1 MEIKDLI
8 TYTKEYPAREA
19 IYSDF
24 PEDMLPELS
33 AYLKKQG
40 ISGLYCHQAEMFEK
54 AAGREESCDHN
65 VYRQRKNVKLSSACA
80 SGKY

>member
-40 ISGLYCHQAEMFEK
+40 ISGLYCHQAEMFK
-54 AAGREESCDHN
+54 KRRKGRI
-65 VYRQRKNVKLSSACA
+65 L
-80 SGKY
+80 

>member
-24 PEDMLPELS
+24 PEDIPELS
-33 AYLKKQG
+33 AYLKNRDFG
-40 ISGLYCHQAEMFEK
+40 IVLPSG
-54 AAGREESCDHN
+54 GN
-65 VYRQRKNVKLSSACA
+65 V
-80 SGKY
+80 

>member
-24 PEDMLPELS
+24 PRRYASEAFRISEKTGDFGIVLP
-33 AYLKKQG
+33 
-40 ISGLYCHQAEMFEK
+40 SG
-54 AAGREESCDHN
+54 GN
-65 VYRQRKNVKLSSACA
+65 V
-80 SGKY
+80 

>member
-24 PEDMLPELS
+24 PKICFRSFPH
-33 AYLKKQG
+33 
-40 ISGLYCHQAEMFEK
+40 I
-54 AAGREESCDHN
+54 
-65 VYRQRKNVKLSSACA
+65 
-80 SGKY
+80 

>member
-33 AYLKKQG
+33 AYLKNRGFRDCTAIRRKC
-40 ISGLYCHQAEMFEK
+40 LK
-54 AAGREESCDHN
+54 KRRKGRI
-65 VYRQRKNVKLSSACA
+65 L
-80 SGKY
+80 

>member
-40 ISGLYCHQAEMFEK
+40 ISGLY
-54 AAGREESCDHN
+54 
-65 VYRQRKNVKLSSACA
+65 
-80 SGKY
+80 

>member
-24 PEDMLPELS
+24 PE
-33 AYLKKQG
+33 Y
-40 ISGLYCHQAEMFEK
+40 
-54 AAGREESCDHN
+54 
-65 VYRQRKNVKLSSACA
+65 A
-80 SGKY
+80 SGAFRISEKTGDFGIVLPSGGNV